1 MKYVYLWYMK
11 MTQEALHKNI
21 ADSKVSENWLAK
33 AREAVKK
40 HGMKLVVL
48 GSPFATAEQFVV
60 GVETD
65 VPLDEFNKLG
75 SDLYKI
81 DPAFVDYAKTYIIT
95 Q

>member
-1 MKYVYLWYMK
+1 MKYVYLWYVK
-11 MTQEALHKNI
+11 MTQEAMQKFI
-21 ADSKVSENWLAK
+21 ADNKYIQNWLTKAK
-33 AREAVKK
+33 EAVKK

-48 GSPFATAEQFVV
+48 GSPFATAEQIVV

-81 DPAFVDYAKTYIIT
+81 DPAFIDYAKTYIIT